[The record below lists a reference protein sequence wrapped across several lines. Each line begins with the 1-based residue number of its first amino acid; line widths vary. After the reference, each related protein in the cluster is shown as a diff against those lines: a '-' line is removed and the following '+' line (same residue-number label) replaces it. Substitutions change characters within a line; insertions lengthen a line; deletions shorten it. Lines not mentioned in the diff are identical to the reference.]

1 MTITSNKLR
10 RTFTIRKENS
20 KFRTLEMSK
29 KEFDECDYNTILDW
43 KDFLTNEIGS
53 YYEVRKYKTINKKN

>member
-29 KEFDECDYNTILDW
+29 KYFEECEYNTISDW
-43 KDFLTNEIGS
+43 KYFLRNEIGS
-53 YYEVRKYKTINKKN
+53 YYEVRKNN